1 MDIKEV
7 QCHLRGEQINKSHID
22 LLQAANG
29 DEKGMGNV
37 PAIVFT
43 KIRN

>member
-7 QCHLRGEQINKSHID
+7 QCHLRSEQINISQID
-22 LLQAANG
+22 LLQAANR
-29 DEKGMGNV
+29 DEKGMDNV

-43 KIRN
+43 KTRN